1 MTYCIQ
7 SELVYRSLAI
17 HINLYPEVLFIP
29 SIHCQGLAIEDVQS
43 SEGEDEGEDEEVE
56 GEEPNVP
63 GRTKPPKKGPGG
75 AKKEKKE
82 KKLKLPELE
91 KYERP
96 SLAAKKYCDMLS
108 QRLEALKKL
117 AYRYEQGKG
126 QDGVSQV
133 DKVLCDKKLGCIRA
147 GMNHILSPCIT

>member
-1 MTYCIQ
+1 MSQ
-7 SELVYRSLAI
+7 SE
-17 HINLYPEVLFIP
+17 
-29 SIHCQGLAIEDVQS
+29 
-43 SEGEDEGEDEEVE
+43 
-56 GEEPNVP
+56 PNH
-63 GRTKPPKKGPGG
+63 PKK
-75 AKKEKKE
+75 AQVVRNRKKR